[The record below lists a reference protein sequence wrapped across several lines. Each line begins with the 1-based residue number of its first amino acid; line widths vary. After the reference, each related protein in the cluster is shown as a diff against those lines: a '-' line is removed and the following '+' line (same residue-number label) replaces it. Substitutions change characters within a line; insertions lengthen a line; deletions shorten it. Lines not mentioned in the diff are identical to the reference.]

1 MAGTSLAALQDHLK
15 LARDYALEGVYD
27 TSIIF
32 FDGAIAQITKHLNT
46 LDDPLNRAK
55 WMNAKKALIEE
66 IEVLKQLDAERRD
79 FKEIPVGR
87 RPTSPPI
94 SSKSSFFFQ
103 PLDEYPTSSGGR
115 MDDLDVWRPPS
126 RDNASRKPTR
136 AGQMGTRKLPKDGTW
151 AHGSTRAGTT
161 GRGAKAGNSV
171 RSNTGVLAST
181 AGKKGTGLGKSG
193 KADLVNGDTGNGKS
207 KREQYEGPDADL
219 AAMLERD
226 VLDST
231 RE

>member
-66 IEVLKQLDAERRD
+66 IVVVKQLDAERRD
-79 FKEIPVGR
+79 FKEIPVGG

-115 MDDLDVWRPPS
+115 MDDPDVWRPPS
-126 RDNASRKPTR
+126 RDNASRRPTR
-136 AGQMGTRKLPKDGTW
+136 AGHVGMRKLPKDGTW
-151 AHGSTRAGTT
+151 AHGSTSWNDWLWSKGCSNALF
-161 GRGAKAGNSV
+161 SV
-171 RSNTGVLAST
+171 EM
-181 AGKKGTGLGKSG
+181 K
-193 KADLVNGDTGNGKS
+193 NGDTGNGKS
-207 KREQYEGPDADL
+207 KCEQYEGPDADL